1 MIGQVNLWLCL
12 LLCTIGVLFHFITKL
27 YELEQTG
34 IIMAP
39 WTYWRRWPYASL
51 IVVFSAVLMI
61 LLQYYIKELTYSAS
75 ILTGIACNSLGD
87 KLRARGEAIT
97 QRKLNKVDEDV
108 PSGPQ

>member
-1 MIGQVNLWLCL
+1 MQGEVELWLAL
-12 LLCTIGVLFHFITKL
+12 LLCAVGVLFHFVTKL

-34 IIMAP
+34 VVLAP

-51 IVVFSAVLMI
+51 IVVLSALLMI

-87 KLRARGEAIT
+87 KLRARGEAIN
-97 QRKLNKVDEDV
+97 QRALSK
-108 PSGPQ
+108 SGSGQ

>member
-1 MIGQVNLWLCL
+1 MLGEVNLFLCL
-12 LLCTIGVLFHFITKL
+12 LLCAIGVLFHFVTKL

-34 IIMAP
+34 VVITP
-39 WTYWRRWPYASL
+39 WAYWQRWPYASL
-51 IVVFSAVLMI
+51 IVVFSALLMI

-97 QRKLNKVDEDV
+97 QRNINLMDEKK
-108 PSGPQ
+108 Q